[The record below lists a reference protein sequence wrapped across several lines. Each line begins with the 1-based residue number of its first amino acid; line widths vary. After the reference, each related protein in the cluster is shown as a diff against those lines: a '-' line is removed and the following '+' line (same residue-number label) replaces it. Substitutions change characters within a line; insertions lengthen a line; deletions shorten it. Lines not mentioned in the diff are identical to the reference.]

1 MASFSNVSKFCLL
14 ALTALTT
21 VLSASG
27 AGKQTDV
34 TYKDITFIVISQPNT
49 YHANRAQLL
58 KEDFEKQVKQLN
70 LKGDDRPAL
79 YLLHETE
86 GLPELGAWTLF
97 PVFSVFS
104 NVFPSTPWVF
114 FCEEETRIKLPKL
127 LNVLKGFD
135 SSKDVFL
142 GRGLHDSHISII
154 HHFYGFEDPEAFA
167 FPDLRAGFLIS
178 RPLVNRLAEMMIDL
192 SAADLNSVDFNIDPK
207 HEFARYLSE
216 KLATNLTELTEFCVL
231 DSEDCATYDNL
242 RFPQCGAAI
251 PDDDLSIAVKTCGK
265 FHADRVP
272 VVKKTW
278 DRESRNIEYFSD
290 VDDPSIPT
298 ITLGIPNTER
308 GHCGKTMAIIRR
320 AAERKEF
327 AGKKW
332 LLIADDD
339 TIISLHRLRL
349 MLACYNASE
358 EIALGERYGYMS
370 ARGYGYDYITGGGG
384 MLFSW
389 PLLERLA
396 KECSCPSDDAPDDMI
411 LGMCLKRI
419 DVKIT
424 HSPYIHQAR
433 KEDYSEDFVKHRTHV
448 SFHKHWDCDPLETYK
463 FLQTDVPSEHDE
475 L

>member
-1 MASFSNVSKFCLL
+1 MASFSNVSNFSLFV
-14 ALTALTT
+14 LTALLT
-21 VLSASG
+21 VLFASG
-27 AGKQTDV
+27 AEKQKDV
-34 TYKDITFIVISQPNT
+34 EYKDITFIVLSQPNSF
-49 YHANRAQLL
+49 HAKRAQLL

-70 LKGDDRPAL
+70 LKGDDRPGL

-86 GLPELGAWTLF
+86 GLPSLGVWTLF
-97 PVFSVFS
+97 PVFSVFPD
-104 NVFPSTPWVF
+104 VFPSTPWVF

-127 LNVLKGFD
+127 LNLLKRFD

-142 GRGLHDSHISII
+142 GRGLHDAQISII
-154 HHFYGFEDPEAFA
+154 HHFYGSDDPEAFA
-167 FPDLRAGFLIS
+167 MPDVRAGFLLS
-178 RPLVNRLAEMMIDL
+178 QPLVTRLAEMMKDL
-192 SAADLNSVDFNIDPK
+192 PGADLNSIDFNIDPK
-207 HEFARYLSE
+207 HEFARYLLE
-216 KLATNLTELTEFCVL
+216 KLGTSLTELTELCVL

-251 PDDDLSIAVKTCGK
+251 PDEDFTVAVKTCGK

-278 DRESRNIEYFSD
+278 GQESSNIEYFSD
-290 VDDPSIPT
+290 VDDSSIPT
-298 ITLGIPNTER
+298 ITLGVPNTER

-339 TIISLHRLRL
+339 TIISLQKLRL
-349 MLACYNASE
+349 ILACYDARE

-389 PLLERLA
+389 PLLKQLA
-396 KECSCPSDDAPDDMI
+396 KECTCPADDSPDDMI
-411 LGMCLKRI
+411 LGMCLKRMDI
-419 DVKIT
+419 TIT

-433 KEDYSEDFVKHRTHV
+433 MEDYSADFLKHRSHV
-448 SFHKHWDCDPLETYK
+448 SFHKHWDSNPVKTYEL
-463 FLQTDVPSEHDE
+463 LQRDVTSKHDE